1 MQIYNSLTR
10 KKEPFVPL
18 HEGKVGI
25 YACGPTVYNYFH
37 IGNARPFITFDVLRR
52 QLEREGYEVTFV
64 QNFTDIDDKMIRRAN
79 EEGITVKEL
88 GERFIAEYYTDAKA
102 LGIRPATVH
111 PKATEHIG
119 EIIAL
124 ITRLI
129 DNGKAYATPAGDVY
143 YRVSAFPGYG
153 KLSGQNA
160 EEREN
165 GASERLNVETDKEA
179 PEDFAL
185 WKAQKP
191 GEPAWDSPWGKG
203 RPGWHIE
210 CSAMSMKYLGETFDI
225 HCGGK
230 DLLFP
235 HHENEIAQSE
245 GATGKPYVRYWM
257 HNGFI
262 NVDNEKMSKSKG
274 NFFTV
279 RDIAKEYDLEAV
291 RMFMLSA
298 HYRSPI
304 NFSRDQIEAANASLN
319 RLYTARDTLRFQ
331 RENGEDRPLNE
342 AEQAFTERL
351 KGYEK
356 RFDDAMDD
364 DMNTADAL
372 GAIFEMVKDA
382 NVLAQGGMSREA
394 AAAALKSLEAVCDVL
409 GLLSK
414 KEDALPEEI
423 ARLVAERAEARKNK
437 DWARSDALREQITA
451 AGYILEDTKQGQ
463 KVRKDV

>member
-1 MQIYNSLTR
+1 MQIYNSMTR
-10 KKEPFVPL
+10 KKETLVPI

-88 GERFIAEYYTDAKA
+88 GERFIGEYFTDAKA

-119 EIIAL
+119 EIIHL
-124 ITRLI
+124 IERLI
-129 DNGKAYATPAGDVY
+129 EKGRAYATPNGDVY

-153 KLSGQNA
+153 KLSGQSI
-160 EEREN
+160 EDREM
-165 GASERLNVETDKEA
+165 GASDRLDVETDKEA
-179 PEDFAL
+179 PADFAL
-185 WKAQKP
+185 WKAKKP
-191 GEPAWDSPWGKG
+191 GEPAWDSPWGEG

-245 GATGKPYVRYWM
+245 GATGKDYVHYWM

-262 NVDNEKMSKSKG
+262 NVDNQKMSKSLN

-291 RMFMLSA
+291 RLFMLSA
-298 HYRSPI
+298 HYRRPI
-304 NFSRDQIEAANASLN
+304 NFSRDQIEAANSSLN
-319 RLYTARDTLRFQ
+319 RMYTARNNLTFLQ
-331 RENGEDRPLNE
+331 SKAEDKELTEDEVKFLERVKQYE
-342 AEQAFTERL
+342 A
-351 KGYEK
+351 
-356 RFDDAMDD
+356 RFDGAMDD
-364 DMNTADAL
+364 DMNTADAI
-372 GAIFEMVKDA
+372 GAIFELVKDA
-382 NVLAQGGMSREA
+382 NVTLTA
-394 AAAALKSLEAVCDVL
+394 ASSKKVIEAALKSLKDLADVL
-409 GLLSK
+409 GILSK
-414 KEDALPEEI
+414 NEDDLPEEI
-423 ARLVAERAEARKNK
+423 RKMVEERAEARKNK
-437 DWARSDALREQITA
+437 DWKRSDELRDAIKE

-463 KVRKDV
+463 KVRKSV